1 MKINEA
7 RIFLSYARKDVAEV
21 NALYDQLKRM
31 GFSPWQDHKDIL
43 PGQKWLDAIF
53 KAIRESPFFLACL
66 SNNSVNKRGVIQ
78 REVNEALDILREKLS
93 EDIYL
98 IPVRL
103 EECPVPEEL
112 TKFQWV
118 DLFEH
123 DGFDKLIKALRHGL
137 KQLGISAPLNL
148 RSQPNDNLSPAEAA
162 QMIRERNFYDRKW
175 WPNGR
180 GLHHEYEP
188 KTINGNKVIVDHT
201 TGLMWQQAGSDRFN
215 YEKAEAY
222 IKRLNRDEFAGF
234 SNWRLPTLEEAMS
247 LMEARQN
254 QDNGLYV
261 HSLFNKQQR
270 WIWTADKHNLSDVL
284 YVIFYDEGFFNLDNR
299 PNNYYVRAVRSESHI
314 S

>member
-123 DGFDKLIKALRHGL
+123 DGFDKL
-137 KQLGISAPLNL
+137 
-148 RSQPNDNLSPAEAA
+148 
-162 QMIRERNFYDRKW
+162 
-175 WPNGR
+175 
-180 GLHHEYEP
+180 
-188 KTINGNKVIVDHT
+188 T
-201 TGLMWQQAGSDRFN
+201 
-215 YEKAEAY
+215 
-222 IKRLNRDEFAGF
+222 
-234 SNWRLPTLEEAMS
+234 
-247 LMEARQN
+247 
-254 QDNGLYV
+254 
-261 HSLFNKQQR
+261 
-270 WIWTADKHNLSDVL
+270 
-284 YVIFYDEGFFNLDNR
+284 
-299 PNNYYVRAVRSESHI
+299 
-314 S
+314 